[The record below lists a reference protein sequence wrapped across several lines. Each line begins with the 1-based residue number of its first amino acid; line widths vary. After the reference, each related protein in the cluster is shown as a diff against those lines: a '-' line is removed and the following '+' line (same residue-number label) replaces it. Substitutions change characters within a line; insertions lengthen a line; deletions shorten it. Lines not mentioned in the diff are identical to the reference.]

1 MYNDVIIESYR
12 DKKEDDIIFMKVI
25 ITFIQVLIITL
36 LFSLCFLLFPF
47 CIYWLNR
54 RYQIEKKSKIEND
67 KKEKEM
73 IEWHKMDD
81 WFEPSNKEEYKYP
94 PVFIEINTDLPFH
107 PDEKQIIYL
116 ETQYNVPLNSYI
128 SKEYETIKEFF
139 KQCGYTFI
147 YIPKFIDEIVKDG
160 DGMIKYAYPQLSDSD
175 ILHQNG
181 NFTRLMEDKIIS
193 NIREQMFVKDRL
205 ANSYIKKPLYLK
217 GGFIRYYSKKEKDNC
232 FVFSY
237 YQFEKFEDDEIKNQI
252 RSCSFPSHQKNEVL
266 YSLGSYNSLKE
277 YLPTYNADFS
287 FSDDA
292 QILIKDIKIQINK
305 LRQTGISEMV
315 IKSLF
320 KFDDTKKLSKLLI
333 TNDYRIVL
341 PDYNNMEITM
351 TPLPKA
357 VFLLYLKHPEGI
369 MFKYLVDYRNELK
382 DIYMQITNRLDFWK
396 TQKSIDDIIDPTK
409 NAINEKCS
417 RIREAFIG
425 KFDESL
431 AQNYFITG
439 VRLEPKRITLDR
451 QLVVWETER

>member
-1 MYNDVIIESYR
+1 MNLFTLICVGYIILCLLCSIFIPSIRFSWKSMYNDVIIESYR

-147 YIPKFIDEIVKDG
+147 YIPKFINEIAKDG
-160 DGMIKYAYPQLSDSD
+160 DRMIKYAYPQLSDTD
-175 ILHQNG
+175 I
-181 NFTRLMEDKIIS
+181 
-193 NIREQMFVKDRL
+193 
-205 ANSYIKKPLYLK
+205 
-217 GGFIRYYSKKEKDNC
+217 
-232 FVFSY
+232 
-237 YQFEKFEDDEIKNQI
+237 
-252 RSCSFPSHQKNEVL
+252 
-266 YSLGSYNSLKE
+266 
-277 YLPTYNADFS
+277 
-287 FSDDA
+287 
-292 QILIKDIKIQINK
+292 
-305 LRQTGISEMV
+305 
-315 IKSLF
+315 
-320 KFDDTKKLSKLLI
+320 
-333 TNDYRIVL
+333 
-341 PDYNNMEITM
+341 
-351 TPLPKA
+351 
-357 VFLLYLKHPEGI
+357 
-369 MFKYLVDYRNELK
+369 LK